1 MKDTYILAIESSC
14 DETAVAI
21 IKNGKEV
28 LANVVATQIDVHKD
42 FGGVIPEVASRIHVE
57 NISMVI
63 EEALKEAD
71 MEVEDMDGI
80 AVTQG
85 PGLVGSL
92 HVGVDVYKR
101 QAVEYVV

>member
-21 IKNGKEV
+21 IKNAKEIV
-28 LANVVATQIDVHKD
+28 ANVVATQIDVHKD

-63 EEALKEAD
+63 EEALKKANMDVAD
-71 MEVEDMDGI
+71 MDAI

-85 PGLVGSL
+85 PGLVLSL
-92 HVGVDVYKR
+92 IHI
-101 QAVEYVV
+101 